1 MNLFRNLRKQ
11 KYFSYI
17 YIIKLKSCAQQHKCE
32 LNITPSS
39 MESMSFLRSMLSR
52 ETLFSI
58 AITTNFELED
68 IPKKIDNIRRL
79 LPNLKEELSAMEAD
93 LANKR
98 ALSNECVGYK
108 IAAKKGGD
116 DEEVLD
122 NIIRK
127 TQTIKIIESMLLTY
141 LNGLESIAAQD
152 RLYEQREAEWRTAEQ
167 RAAEQRRVSERRQRA
182 SERRLLLRA
191 AEQRASEQ
199 RASEQHVSN

>member
-58 AITTNFELED
+58 AITTNFELEH

-79 LPNLKEELSAMEAD
+79 LPNLKEELSVMEAD
-93 LANKR
+93 LVNKR
-98 ALSNECVGYK
+98 ALSNKCVGYE
-108 IAAKKGGD
+108 IATKKGGD

-127 TQTIKIIESMLLTY
+127 RTTIKIIESMLLTY

>member
-1 MNLFRNLRKQ
+1 
-11 KYFSYI
+11 
-17 YIIKLKSCAQQHKCE
+17 
-32 LNITPSS
+32 
-39 MESMSFLRSMLSR
+39 MLSR

-58 AITTNFELED
+58 AITTNFELEH

-98 ALSNECVGYK
+98 ALSNKCVGYE
-108 IAAKKGGD
+108 IATKKGGD

-127 TQTIKIIESMLLTY
+127 RTTIKIIESMLLTY

>member
-1 MNLFRNLRKQ
+1 
-11 KYFSYI
+11 
-17 YIIKLKSCAQQHKCE
+17 
-32 LNITPSS
+32 
-39 MESMSFLRSMLSR
+39 MSFLSSMLSR

-98 ALSNECVGYK
+98 AQSNECVGYE
-108 IAAKKGGD
+108 IATKKGGD

-127 TQTIKIIESMLLTY
+127 RTTIKIIESMLLTY

-152 RLYEQREAEWRTAEQ
+152 RLYEQREAEWRAAEQ
-167 RAAEQRRVSERRQRA
+167 RASEGRRAYERRLRWRQRA
-182 SERRLLLRA
+182 SERRLL
-191 AEQRASEQ
+191 QRASEQ
-199 RASEQHVSN
+199 RASEQHASEQHVSN